1 MKRRVRVKPSKA
13 SSLMGMIVGSI
24 FVLIGL
30 TVVIPNVGMFGVF
43 WTLIAVTIAG
53 TNAYNFFSAEGVA
66 SMEMDIDSSEVSISP
81 DDFSVRLRKLNQLR
95 DDGLIS
101 EDEFYEKRRE
111 ILEEKW

>member
-1 MKRRVRVKPSKA
+1 MSNPIQPIT
-13 SSLMGMIVGSI
+13 GI
-24 FVLIGL
+24 
-30 TVVIPNVGMFGVF
+30 
-43 WTLIAVTIAG
+43 
-53 TNAYNFFSAEGVA
+53 NAYNYFSKEGVA

>member
-1 MKRRVRVKPSKA
+1 
-13 SSLMGMIVGSI
+13 
-24 FVLIGL
+24 
-30 TVVIPNVGMFGVF
+30 
-43 WTLIAVTIAG
+43 
-53 TNAYNFFSAEGVA
+53 
-66 SMEMDIDSSEVSISP
+66 MEMDIDSSEVSISP